1 MAAAPTVPK
10 LPLVAKSLIF
20 DTASQALKIHASH
33 PIPTP
38 NPSKND
44 HLIHVKT
51 TALCTRELLELIT
64 PGYDLGETVI
74 TAPPASP
81 FKPGDDIHARTRPN
95 RPGNYREYSI
105 VRMEEMPLK
114 PQKLNWVEA
123 ATVPMLAITAWQALF
138 EHAGVKGLDD
148 PNSARKRVLI
158 TAAAG
163 GVGVWLVQLARIAGL
178 KVVAQ
183 VGSAKNDE
191 FVQRG
196 EFEGMGRERGPVDI
210 VFDLF
215 GGKTLEDALFCV
227 KEGGSLISIFEPPEG
242 KRPEGLKNKGVKN
255 EFFIITPNGQQL
267 AEVSKLLN
275 EGLCEVVVDS
285 VWDFENYE
293 KAFERLDG
301 VHANGKVVIK
311 VTE

>member
-1 MAAAPTVPK
+1 
-10 LPLVAKSLIF
+10 
-20 DTASQALKIHASH
+20 
-33 PIPTP
+33 
-38 NPSKND
+38 
-44 HLIHVKT
+44 
-51 TALCTRELLELIT
+51 
-64 PGYDLGETVI
+64 
-74 TAPPASP
+74 
-81 FKPGDDIHARTRPN
+81 
-95 RPGNYREYSI
+95 
-105 VRMEEMPLK
+105 
-114 PQKLNWVEA
+114 
-123 ATVPMLAITAWQALF
+123 
-138 EHAGVKGLDD
+138 
-148 PNSARKRVLI
+148 
-158 TAAAG
+158 
-163 GVGVWLVQLARIAGL
+163 
-178 KVVAQ
+178 
-183 VGSAKNDE
+183 
-191 FVQRG
+191 
-196 EFEGMGRERGPVDI
+196 MGRERGPVDI